1 MEVAKSVSF
10 PQLFRLSPTTTYHT
24 GKNDAVKPA
33 AHLRKELSKLPR
45 EAISSA
51 VSSSVRLSFREF
63 FASRGREENIYH
75 V

>member
-1 MEVAKSVSF
+1 MIDSLVLNRALK
-10 PQLFRLSPTTTYHT
+10 
-24 GKNDAVKPA
+24 KPA

-45 EAISSA
+45 EAISLA
-51 VSSSVRLSFREF
+51 VSSRVRLRFRESV